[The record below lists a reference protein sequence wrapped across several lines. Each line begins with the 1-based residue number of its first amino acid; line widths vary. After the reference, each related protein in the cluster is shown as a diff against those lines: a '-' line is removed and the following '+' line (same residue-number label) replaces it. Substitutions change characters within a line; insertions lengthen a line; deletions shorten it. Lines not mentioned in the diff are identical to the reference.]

1 MENLADGG
9 GYGVDIDEVAEAI
22 VADVMIDIDPAIGVS
37 NGVAGGSRTFFNRVI
52 NDDGDIKSLR
62 RGGGLGEEIGPW
74 KKAKLFGDTIFIPDG
89 NGLAEFTQA
98 KGNGEG

>member
-22 VADVMIDIDPAIGVS
+22 VADVVIDIDPAIGVS

-52 NDDGDIKSLR
+52 DDDGDIKSLR
-62 RGGGLGEEIGPW
+62 RGGGSGEEIRPW

-89 NGLAEFTQA
+89 NGLAEFAQA